1 MTQMFCFDVKRA
13 IPFYS
18 SKENQFGL
26 LLFRFEIK
34 KAAHPKILTLVP
46 AVPPSN
52 KAQVSVAT
60 VLDSI
65 PASPDRMES
74 EGRQMKYC

>member
-1 MTQMFCFDVKRA
+1 MQNMQKMPVFAFKRNN
-13 IPFYS
+13 FH
-18 SKENQFGL
+18 FGL

-65 PASPDRMES
+65 PASSDTVES
-74 EGRQMKYC
+74 EGRQMKQC